1 MADME
6 LDKRLTVAEHKI
18 LTLQKIEKQ
27 VGEIHNA
34 LYKNG
39 LSSKVNEL
47 WCWKGKIEKVIV
59 GVLIVVFGALATAY
73 LSRPDVDDRLSRIET
88 KIESL
93 KR

>member
-1 MADME
+1 MENEE
-6 LDKRLTVAEHKI
+6 LDKRLTIAEHKI
-18 LTLQKIEKQ
+18 KTLEKIEKQ

-47 WCWKGKIEKVIV
+47 WCWKGKIEKIIA

-73 LSRPDVDDRLSRIET
+73 LTRPDVDDRLSRIET
-88 KIESL
+88 KIEAL
-93 KR
+93 KE